1 MKLTE
6 KQRAARRAA
15 FQQMS
20 FTEKAEHIWTYYKM
34 PIILGLIG
42 LYLLCSAVHH
52 QLTKKEVVLYS
63 AHINVSAGDNL
74 AAQLNEGFISATGA
88 DPKKSE
94 VYFYRGIYLSND
106 PSSEN
111 HQYAYASR
119 LKMMAAIEA
128 KQLDIVLMN
137 REAYDIFSQKGYLLD
152 LNSLL
157 SQNDSLHQLL
167 EPHLTTNTVII
178 DDNAIEYALNE
189 AKRYQA
195 ITEEVTNGI
204 DVSMFPVFQQAGF
217 PASVYLGVMPN
228 SPRFPAVIE
237 YIEYLAAE
245 QSVDERLAG

>member
-15 FQQMS
+15 FQRMS
-20 FTEKAEHIWTYYKM
+20 LAEKAEHIWIYYKM
-34 PIILGLIG
+34 PIILGMIG

-63 AHINVSAGDNL
+63 AHINVTAGDDL
-74 AAQLNEGFISATGA
+74 AFYLNENFISAAGA

-128 KQLDIVLMN
+128 KQLDVVLMN
-137 REAYDIFSQKGYLLD
+137 REAYDLFSRQGYLLD
-152 LNSLL
+152 LNNLL
-157 SQNDSLHQLL
+157 SQNDSLYRLV
-167 EPHLTTNTVII
+167 EPYLTTNTVVLE
-178 DDNAIEYALNE
+178 DNSIEYALNE
-189 AKRYQA
+189 ANRYLEV
-195 ITEEVTNGI
+195 TEEVTNGI
-204 DVSMFPVFQQAGF
+204 DVSMFSAFEQAGF

-228 SPRFPAVIE
+228 SPRIPAVME

-245 QSVDERLAG
+245 QGTED